1 MIGRDMIMPV
11 QSKKNPKGIH
21 AIDSALRVKY
31 ENDMPLVFAP
41 MISRNGGGDD
51 PLEMISV
58 YDREEPIPHWHF
70 ITYGFSDLY
79 EKSMKNTPI
88 SGYGFELTFR
98 VLKKTDETE
107 PPEWVITFLQDLARH
122 VFETGSRFD
131 NGFFLG
137 TTKKIKFN
145 KNNNLNTIVFTYD
158 PELKPINTP
167 NGIVVFLEVVGITEE
182 EKISMISWN
191 STKFLETFREK
202 IPLFITDMNRE
213 SVLNDPNMKSKIEK
227 GISIDGSSTETLM
240 ISSLVWREEKKRFGS
255 KKLYEIDLSRRY
267 FMEFK
272 NLVQWRLG
280 KGRDLTLMGSQ
291 QRVTLS
297 MRDQSSTYVNDFELK
312 VFMNLNV
319 VKELIEKL
327 GAGNSTIE
335 MSGLKNV
342 KFNIVD

>member
-1 MIGRDMIMPV
+1 MIMPV
-11 QSKKNPKGIH
+11 QSRQNPKGIH

-31 ENDMPLVFAP
+31 ENNMPLVFAP
-41 MISRNGGGDD
+41 MNSRNVGGDD
-51 PLEMISV
+51 PLEMVSV
-58 YDREEPIPHWHF
+58 YEREDPLPHWHF

-79 EKSMKNTPI
+79 EKSMKNTPV

-98 VLKKTDETE
+98 LIKKVNETE

-137 TTKKIKFN
+137 TTTKINFN
-145 KNNNLNTIVFTYD
+145 RNNNLSTIVFTYD

-191 STKFLETFREK
+191 NAKFLETLREK
-202 IPLFITDMNRE
+202 IPLFITDVERE
-213 SVLNDPNMKSKIEK
+213 SVLKDPNVKSKIEK

-240 ISSLVWREEKKRFGS
+240 ISTLIWREEKKRFGS
-255 KKLYEIDLSRRY
+255 KKLYEIQLSRRY
-267 FMEFK
+267 FMEFR

-280 KGRDLTLMGSQ
+280 KGRDLSLIGSQ

-312 VFMNLNV
+312 VFMNLNCI
-319 VKELIEKL
+319 KELVEKISL
-327 GAGNSTIE
+327 VNPTIE
-335 MSGLKNV
+335 MSCLKNV
-342 KFNIVD
+342 RFNIVD